1 LLSTRKRDGPKG
13 IGALYLRGAHRL
25 GRCSTDGE
33 AVLPSKPGSLTS
45 CIATQYIELR
55 LKEEAYMERQ
65 LTLRMP
71 ANLATKLDK
80 VARHTRRRR
89 SEIVRLAL
97 EQFLGEADT
106 KEERRP
112 IELVRDLLGSMESG
126 VPDLGQRHRDYL
138 LKRLRR
144 AH

>member
-1 LLSTRKRDGPKG
+1 
-13 IGALYLRGAHRL
+13 
-25 GRCSTDGE
+25 
-33 AVLPSKPGSLTS
+33 
-45 CIATQYIELR
+45 
-55 LKEEAYMERQ
+55 MERQ

-71 ANLATKLDK
+71 ATLAAKLDK
-80 VARHTRRRR
+80 VSRHTRRRR

-97 EQFLGEADT
+97 EQFLSEADA
-106 KEERRP
+106 KGDPRP
-112 IELVRDLLGSMESG
+112 IDLVRDLLGSTESG

>member
-1 LLSTRKRDGPKG
+1 
-13 IGALYLRGAHRL
+13 
-25 GRCSTDGE
+25 
-33 AVLPSKPGSLTS
+33 
-45 CIATQYIELR
+45 
-55 LKEEAYMERQ
+55 MERQ
-65 LTLRMP
+65 LTLRMS

-80 VARHTRRRR
+80 VARHARRNR

-106 KEERRP
+106 KVKPRP

-138 LKRLRR
+138 LRRLRHAR
-144 AH
+144 

>member
-1 LLSTRKRDGPKG
+1 
-13 IGALYLRGAHRL
+13 
-25 GRCSTDGE
+25 
-33 AVLPSKPGSLTS
+33 V
-45 CIATQYIELR
+45 
-55 LKEEAYMERQ
+55 ERQ
-65 LTLRMP
+65 LTIRMP

-97 EQFLGEADT
+97 EQFLSNADA
-106 KEERRP
+106 KVDSRP
-112 IELVRDLLGSMESG
+112 IDLVRDLLGSTESG